1 MSDNLKIKTAR
12 GSMYTGAVIVGLRP
26 LSLVIDVL
34 LLRLLNPEDFGLIA
48 LAMIL
53 FNTANLFTDFGMRQ
67 AIVQSKEDLKKV
79 THYAFVMVMVG
90 SILINALIIV
100 LAEPLAQ
107 LVGWMSCGPLKVL
120 ISRRN

>member
-1 MSDNLKIKTAR
+1 
-12 GSMYTGAVIVGLRP
+12 MYTGAVIVGLRP

>member
-79 THYAFVMVMVG
+79 THL
-90 SILINALIIV
+90 SLIHI
-100 LAEPLAQ
+100 
-107 LVGWMSCGPLKVL
+107 
-120 ISRRN
+120 